1 MIMGIEQQIQQR
13 MDAYRGNPQ
22 KLQQRY
28 QQSQELL
35 DLLALQKLKSEKEAA
50 ARQMQMQMQQSPQTV
65 KQQREAELMQM
76 TKDELAANI
85 GKTMQQQQAKS
96 QNNLQR
102 VANQGIATAPA
113 QNMARMAGGGIVGY
127 AAGDLVD
134 ADDAS
139 ISGDPR
145 KRYQELKSRRRGFL
159 SAAEIDELAR
169 LEQRFAGEGPKSVP
183 QQIDEAIG
191 KLLQTPTKP
200 RPASEIQTIG
210 RGTASGTIEEMNAE
224 KPAVVPP
231 QPDTRPPVPT
241 EDETDYLDQGI
252 EAPEQ
257 ETPTGVAAL
266 PGINVQ
272 QVNVPSPANPAKIQA
287 YKPDNSGDTAGKGLE
302 DLFRKMTQVDPEA
315 QAKKEREQAL
325 EFIGY
330 GEAEKEARKKRID
343 ELESIRAKR
352 MDPEALRR
360 EKLDA
365 FLRGG
370 ANRTGIGSVGAGAAA
385 GAAKVRGL
393 QQQAELG
400 LLGNVMDAE
409 TALMKELQGQ
419 RKDAYGFG
427 AEAMKQGR
435 EDIRSGAKGLGD
447 MSIQSRKEAQAYADQ
462 LLKADVATLEA
473 GDRQRK
479 MELDAALTNASN
491 ELKGDIAILEGANAA
506 EKNRLTAES
515 NAALRESTDKRYAE
529 NSLANVN
536 NYIGKITQEYD
547 KIYTDR
553 ITALSTDPRFA
564 GDEEAINAETAR
576 LQSERD
582 AVLNASIQELREQQQ
597 RLQNFLSGGGTGG
610 FTVRQVSP

>member
-1 MIMGIEQQIQQR
+1 
-13 MDAYRGNPQ
+13 
-22 KLQQRY
+22 
-28 QQSQELL
+28 
-35 DLLALQKLKSEKEAA
+35 
-50 ARQMQMQMQQSPQTV
+50 
-65 KQQREAELMQM
+65 M
-76 TKDELAANI
+76 TKDELAANV

-113 QNMARMAGGGIVGY
+113 QNMTRMANGGIVGF

-134 ADDAS
+134 AEDAA
-139 ISGDPR
+139 ISGDD
-145 KRYQELKSRRRGFL
+145 KIRYQKLKSRRRGFL
-159 SAAEIDELAR
+159 SPQEIDELAR
-169 LEQRFAGEGPKSVP
+169 LERRFGGEGPKGFP
-183 QQIDEAIG
+183 EQIDEAIS
-191 KLLQTPTKP
+191 KLFERRVEP

-210 RGTASGTIEEMNAE
+210 QGTASGTIEEMNAD
-224 KPAVVPP
+224 KAQNTGPTPP
-231 QPDTRPPVPT
+231 TVDTRPPVPT